1 MKDIKLNTP
10 FLKIL
15 YVVSWISFILFG
27 FIILWVIA
35 LFLANYGKDTEL
47 DKPKKKGVL
56 NRNYQKLIFW
66 YGLIVGGVLII
77 ELIIFGLI
85 F

>member
-10 FLKIL
+10 LLKFRYAI
-15 YVVSWISFILFG
+15 SWIGFILFG
-27 FIILWVIA
+27 FLIIWIIA

-56 NRNYQKLIFW
+56 NKTYQKFIFW
-66 YGLIVGGVLII
+66 YGSIAVGISLIVLAID
-77 ELIIFGLI
+77 LLF
-85 F
+85 

>member
-15 YVVSWISFILFG
+15 YVIAWISFILFG
-27 FIILWVIA
+27 FLIVWIIA

-47 DKPKKKGVL
+47 DKPKK
-56 NRNYQKLIFW
+56 REY
-66 YGLIVGGVLII
+66 
-77 ELIIFGLI
+77 
-85 F
+85 